1 MYYVREKTRASNHL
15 VRESDVRHKRHIGN
29 RWEYNGKRLGT
40 NYTGGKRNSTV
51 SFMFFNFPTD
61 WGMGNLWMLFKKFGT
76 VFDMYMVQKRL
87 RNGERYG
94 FVRFK
99 LVTNVEE
106 LLKRLREIKFGEE
119 NLKVFVAY
127 DRKNLGV
134 RGDEVKRN
142 VGNEMRKE
150 SGWKNNGW
158 NGGTRDER
166 NFAEVVN
173 GEKRERDKK
182 DCGWEGRNDGYRN
195 QGEKI
200 KNKEQKEDVRT
211 VEANMDQH
219 YWSTGTSTLHFLTG
233 QLYEKKFK
241 VDVIEEVGDVMELE
255 MEEKG
260 AMDKN
265 KIEHKET
272 HEKGDDNDMVISN
285 SESRAESSD
294 DGIDSEDERDE
305 ADDVVGNGIRPQVD
319 GGQKMEEDEE
329 SRFSGMSRVCET
341 HEEEITKKEEKSAVD
356 VDKSPR
362 EDACW
367 DKKNKAV
374 EKRSAE
380 NLGSTREDVSYDN
393 LKGVESQHDGVENNY
408 QSGQQ
413 FDNGPGNGPSIE
425 MGLFNGKNELN
436 HCGPSDEITN
446 ELDDS
451 IIEKTSLRGEKRGVH
466 PTSSSSSGDDRINK
480 KRKANGDDEDDVVS
494 NTNGDMS
501 NSKDVE
507 FDEANKTNVIN
518 EGVHNGTQNGSK
530 KGGKKGIKKVAREQ
544 RVGGLGTNGK
554 GVSDVDKVYND
565 EGDGKKET
573 FVFRSTGRADSDSK
587 GCSINMEHVKEI
599 GVIIGVSWAKAEDEK
614 ARGVE
619 SVVREDE

>member
-1 MYYVREKTRASNHL
+1 
-15 VRESDVRHKRHIGN
+15 
-29 RWEYNGKRLGT
+29 
-40 NYTGGKRNSTV
+40 
-51 SFMFFNFPTD
+51 
-61 WGMGNLWMLFKKFGT
+61 
-76 VFDMYMVQKRL
+76 
-87 RNGERYG
+87 
-94 FVRFK
+94 
-99 LVTNVEE
+99 
-106 LLKRLREIKFGEE
+106 
-119 NLKVFVAY
+119 
-127 DRKNLGV
+127 
-134 RGDEVKRN
+134 
-142 VGNEMRKE
+142 
-150 SGWKNNGW
+150 

-211 VEANMDQH
+211 VEVCDDEVNTTFFNKCLIGEVKSMC
-219 YWSTGTSTLHFLTG
+219 FLTKLSSICG
-233 QLYEKKFK
+233 EQGLSNVEVKLLGGLEVLMVFDTPETATNILNSSEHGLRRWVHELRRWNKHYILPGRLTWINIIGVPVSCWSESVFKKIVAVHGRVIGSSNCKLEGNQSLIVGKVQLHTINKGLIRESLYVKLYEKKFK

-436 HCGPSDEITN
+436 HCGPSDEVGM
-446 ELDDS
+446 DS
-451 IIEKTSLRGEKRGVH
+451 RGGPVVDVNATKTIRVKYKR
-466 PTSSSSSGDDRINK
+466 
-480 KRKANGDDEDDVVS
+480 
-494 NTNGDMS
+494 
-501 NSKDVE
+501 
-507 FDEANKTNVIN
+507 
-518 EGVHNGTQNGSK
+518 
-530 KGGKKGIKKVAREQ
+530 
-544 RVGGLGTNGK
+544 
-554 GVSDVDKVYND
+554 
-565 EGDGKKET
+565 
-573 FVFRSTGRADSDSK
+573 
-587 GCSINMEHVKEI
+587 
-599 GVIIGVSWAKAEDEK
+599 
-614 ARGVE
+614 
-619 SVVREDE
+619 